1 MNSVRPRPRLVLPL
15 LSLLVVT
22 GCTLRDRPELGAAP
36 LPSTWTYGPT
46 ARPGAASANLADWW
60 RGYKD
65 PEISHLVDQAL
76 AGNPSVEEALRR
88 VQAARAVA
96 RADNAL
102 RYPQATPRA
111 RIEIASRLAGP
122 TGGLTEAGEFQG
134 AGTGDPRTVGIGQAG
149 IDASWEIDLFGRLG
163 AQVRASERNAEARIE
178 DLEAARTALA
188 ADVVRSYIEFRGA
201 QRRRAVIATELEAR
215 RQLAQLVKTQQSAGL
230 AGEFDVQR
238 AGATFAA
245 ARARLP
251 EVEAEVDIAAQRIAT
266 LIGQPKISLGFRQS
280 RGDIPV
286 AVAPGATL
294 PADLLRMRPDIRQ
307 AEITIL
313 QRAALADVAY
323 SELFPRLTL
332 DGTIEVRANV
342 LATPIAGTPVTFVG
356 GPGLAI
362 PLFDWGQR
370 RAVLDARQAELKEAI
385 ASYRRV
391 VLDAVGEVEGAL
403 AQVEQQ
409 ARRRERLRTA
419 VTAAR
424 RAFDTAQR
432 LYRAG
437 EINLTERLQA
447 ETDLRQAEL
456 GLAVASET
464 HAVALVTLYRAL
476 GAGPTRNHV
485 LPAPTTELPPV
496 ASILVHDDR

>member
-1 MNSVRPRPRLVLPL
+1 MNSFLSRPGIVLLP

-22 GCTLRDRPELGAAP
+22 GCSLRDRPEVGPAP
-36 LPSTWTYGPT
+36 LPSAWTFGQT
-46 ARPGAASANLADWW
+46 ARPGTTSPNLVDWW

-65 PEISHLVDQAL
+65 PEINRLVDQAL
-76 AGNPSVEEALRR
+76 ASNPSIEEALRR
-88 VQAARAVA
+88 VQAARALA

-122 TGGLTEAGEFQG
+122 TGGLTEAGQFQG
-134 AGTGDPRTVGIGQAG
+134 AGAGDPRTVGVGQAG

-178 DLEAARTALA
+178 DLEAARTTLA
-188 ADVVRSYIEFRGA
+188 ADVVRTYIEFRGA
-201 QRRRAVIATELEAR
+201 QQRRAVIATELEAR

-230 AGEFDVQR
+230 AGDFDVQR
-238 AGATFAA
+238 AISTFAA

-251 EVEAEVDIAAQRIAT
+251 VVEAEVDVAAQRIAT
-266 LIGQPKISLGFRQS
+266 LIGQPTTGVAFRQS
-280 RGDIPV
+280 HSKIPV
-286 AVAPGATL
+286 AVLPGATL
-294 PADLLRMRPDIRQ
+294 PADLVRMRPDIRQ

-332 DGTIEVRANV
+332 DGAIEVRANV
-342 LATPIAGTPVTFVG
+342 LATPIAGTPITFVG
-356 GPGLAI
+356 GPGIAI

-391 VLDAVGEVEGAL
+391 VLDAVGEVESAL
-403 AQVEQQ
+403 AQIRHQ
-409 ARRRERLRTA
+409 AHRVERLRTA
-419 VTAAR
+419 VTAAS
-424 RAFDTAQR
+424 RAFETAQR
-432 LYRAG
+432 LYRG
-437 EINLTERLQA
+437 GQINLTERLQA
-447 ETDLRQAEL
+447 EAELRQAEL
-456 GLAVASET
+456 DLAVAIET
-464 HAVALVTLYRAL
+464 NAVALVTLYRAL
-476 GAGPTRNHV
+476 GAGPGKIPA
-485 LPAPTTELPPV
+485 LPSPSAEPPPFL
-496 ASILVHDDR
+496 SIIARDQS

>member
-1 MNSVRPRPRLVLPL
+1 MNSFLSRPGIVLLP
-15 LSLLVVT
+15 LSLLLVT
-22 GCTLRDRPELGAAP
+22 GCSLRDRPEVGPAP
-36 LPSTWTYGPT
+36 LPSAWTFGPT
-46 ARPGAASANLADWW
+46 ARPGTTSPNLVDWW

-65 PEISHLVDQAL
+65 PEINRLVDQAL
-76 AGNPSVEEALRR
+76 ASNPSIEEALRR
-88 VQAARAVA
+88 VQAARALA

-122 TGGLTEAGEFQG
+122 TGGLTEAGQFQG
-134 AGTGDPRTVGIGQAG
+134 AGAGDPRTVGVGQAG

-178 DLEAARTALA
+178 DLEAARTTLA
-188 ADVVRSYIEFRGA
+188 ADVVRTYIEFRGA

-238 AGATFAA
+238 AISTFAA

-251 EVEAEVDIAAQRIAT
+251 VAEAEVDVAAQRIAT
-266 LIGQPKISLGFRQS
+266 LIGQPTTSVAFRRS
-280 RGDIPV
+280 HNKIPV
-286 AVAPGATL
+286 AVLPVATL

-313 QRAALADVAY
+313 QRAALTDVAY

-332 DGTIEVRANV
+332 DGMIEVRANV

-356 GPGLAI
+356 GPGIAI

-391 VLDAVGEVEGAL
+391 VLEAVGEVEIAL
-403 AQVEQQ
+403 SQVRQQ
-409 ARRRERLRTA
+409 ALRVDRLRTA
-419 VTAAR
+419 VDAAR
-424 RAFDTAQR
+424 RAFVTAQR
-432 LYRAG
+432 LYQAG

-447 ETDLRQAEL
+447 EADLRQAEL
-456 GLAVASET
+456 DFAAASET
-464 HAVALVTLYRAL
+464 RAVALVTLYRAL
-476 GAGPTRNHV
+476 GAGPGRLPA
-485 LPAPTTELPPV
+485 LPAPTAAPPPLI
-496 ASILVHDDR
+496 SILARESQ